1 MSTLAMC
8 SIWRKRHDKE
18 TLERL
23 GKNTGDRRLSKWAEC
38 LSGTVSPCAAP
49 KRIYLFMLRPF
60 YLFYQNDR
68 KKMGEFFVM
77 SVFYRIFAAILN
89 QLNT

>member
-8 SIWRKRHDKE
+8 STWRKRHDKE

-38 LSGTVSPCAAP
+38 LSGTVYPCAAP
-49 KRIYLFMLRPF
+49 RRIYLFMFRPF

-68 KKMGEFFVM
+68 KKWENSLLCQFFI
-77 SVFYRIFAAILN
+77 VFLQQY
-89 QLNT
+89 